1 MKIVIVDD
9 DIFVSGALTITILKP
24 AEKLLLLL
32 PVQTEKKLQNCTKSI
47 SRMYFLWIF
56 E

>member
-9 DIFVSGALTITILKP
+9 DIFVSGALTTIP
-24 AEKLLLLL
+24 EKLLLLL